1 MNQTKPQPKKKRR
14 LKPVVID
21 SIFCIGG
28 LAVGEVVALLVKDIP
43 ALKWLSFEILYGIQ
57 EPIQFNLLLFKFVL
71 GCTLR
76 LSPALLLFGFLGILL
91 SRMMQASSADARS
104 RKRAYD
110 LHPDKNGVAVEDDE
124 EEEEFEEDEEV
135 EVDDSQRFDY

>member
-1 MNQTKPQPKKKRR
+1 MNQTKTKPKKKRK
-14 LKPVVID
+14 LKPVVFD
-21 SIFCIGG
+21 SLFCIGG
-28 LAVGEVVALLVKDIP
+28 LAIGEVVAILVKDIA

-57 EPIQFNLLLFKFVL
+57 KPVEFDLLLFRFVL
-71 GCTLR
+71 GFTLR
-76 LSPALLLFGFLGILL
+76 LTPALLLFGLLGILL
-91 SRMMQASSADARS
+91 SRLMQASSEDAKS

-110 LHPDKNGVAVEDDE
+110 LRPDKGETVEE